1 MAIHQTICTI
11 TLIAVVL
18 AMLTTNLNQAVA
30 SSFLWVSGL
39 WRSSSAT
46 MAIKLEETSIAQIL
60 VGLDEGHFTVAEL
73 VEVSQNQSIS
83 AIELLSLMAALIQ
96 CYIARIEHL
105 NPQLR
110 AISQLNPDARSI
122 AHNKDTER
130 STGASRGILHGVP
143 ILVKDVF
150 LTKDRLMST
159 SKTTFI
165 HHHR

>member
-1 MAIHQTICTI
+1 
-11 TLIAVVL
+11 
-18 AMLTTNLNQAVA
+18 
-30 SSFLWVSGL
+30 
-39 WRSSSAT
+39 

-73 VEVSQNQSIS
+73 VE
-83 AIELLSLMAALIQ
+83 

-159 SKTTFI
+159 NGCLGLKDAVPAFEATIIRRLREQGAVLLGKTNPTEWAD
-165 HHHR
+165 RKSVV